1 MAVGDH
7 LWLITLKL
15 CKYSMKL
22 ISPLEHVT
30 VMWGEFGL
38 LLREKH
44 FLSKVEV
51 VDESDGVR
59 VELRILR
66 TEQGALMDIFNWSM
80 LRRAQ

>member
-1 MAVGDH
+1 MANHTEAVQIQH
-7 LWLITLKL
+7 EVNF
-15 CKYSMKL
+15 
-22 ISPLEHVT
+22 PPEHVT

>member
-1 MAVGDH
+1 MANHTEDVQIQH
-7 LWLITLKL
+7 EVNF
-15 CKYSMKL
+15 
-22 ISPLEHVT
+22 PLEHVT